1 MKRLAVA
8 ITMAATFVLTT
19 SGAMADPG
27 PYSPQCADTGLG
39 GVFTACQANNGFDI
53 FNAINKVFT
62 DRGLASPGYTSN
74 GDTDAVQWT
83 APNEF
88 WHQLADT
95 DSSDFAFISITA
107 ANTNRLG
114 VYPVPGGT
122 PGTATFFSLSFTGTQ
137 FTGSGTMADP
147 YPGFVNPFAN
157 QDFAFALKSTPQN
170 ITLNNPEIIWSSDV
184 SENVDGIDHM
194 LTFDLAALAGQ
205 TLYIKVD
212 GNNDGDLNDPEDVV
226 KEIELINPF
235 VLAWE
240 DKKDGLSTFDSDYN
254 DAIFLV
260 TKIRPGETVIPEPMS
275 MVLFG
280 SGIAGLVATR
290 KKKLS

>member
-1 MKRLAVA
+1 MKKLAVA
-8 ITMAATFVLTT
+8 LTLAATFVLTT
-19 SGAMADPG
+19 SAAMADPG
-27 PYSPQCADTGLG
+27 PYAPQCADTGLG

-53 FNAINKVFT
+53 YNAINKVFT
-62 DRGLASPGYTSN
+62 DRGVASPGYTSN
-74 GDTDAVQWT
+74 GDTDVIQWT
-83 APNEF
+83 AQNEF

-107 ANTNRLG
+107 SNANRLG
-114 VYPVPGGT
+114 VYPAAGSPAGS
-122 PGTATFFSLSFTGTQ
+122 TFFSLSFTGTK

-157 QDFAFALKSTPQN
+157 QDFGFSLKSTPQV
-170 ITLNNPEIIWSSDV
+170 ITANNPEIIWASEV
-184 SENVDGIDHM
+184 SENVDAIDHM
-194 LTFDLAALAGQ
+194 LTFNLKDLAGEK
-205 TLYIKVD
+205 LYIKVD
-212 GNNDGDLNDPEDVV
+212 GNNDGDLDDPEDVV

-235 VLAWE
+235 LLAWE
-240 DKKDGLSTFDSDYN
+240 DKKLGLSTFDSDYN

-260 TKIRPGETVIPEPMS
+260 TKIEPGRTVVPEPMS

-290 KKKLS
+290 KRKIS